1 MASVPHNYMIGAFVY
16 GRIAGENAVDYLQ
29 SLDHLEP
36 DPDFLAAEQAR
47 LYPPLTQPNGIPH
60 TQVEY
65 KLRRLVNPADSAND
79 LVKVVDPEGL
89 KEVYGATRDKVSWW
103 PLK

>member
-1 MASVPHNYMIGAFVY
+1 MAALPGKTPLTTSRVSTTSNPTQTSSPPSRPAFTT
-16 GRIAGENAVDYLQ
+16 
-29 SLDHLEP
+29 
-36 DPDFLAAEQAR
+36 
-47 LYPPLTQPNGIPH
+47 PLTQPNGIPH

>member
-47 LYPPLTQPNGIPH
+47 LYPPSPSPTASPTPRWNTNCAAWSTP
-60 TQVEY
+60 
-65 KLRRLVNPADSAND
+65 P
-79 LVKVVDPEGL
+79 
-89 KEVYGATRDKVSWW
+89 TRPMTW
-103 PLK
+103 